1 MADLN
6 DTPIIIDVDFDM
18 LIDPVVGILDYDEDS
33 DTEMDNV
40 GWDVVVTDSVKA
52 RVDDVEGG
60 AEITVEDKDGVTIGF
75 VADGYT
81 PVKGVDYYT
90 DDDIDE
96 IVDLVAAQARAT
108 YTHNQMTASTVWEIE
123 HNLHKRPSVTV
134 IDSGESVV
142 MGDVTYVSDNKL
154 IIIFSA
160 PFSGKAYLN

>member
-6 DTPIIIDVDFDM
+6 NAPIIIDVDFDV
-18 LIDPVVGILDYDEDS
+18 LVDPVVGILDYDEDS

-52 RVDDVEGG
+52 HVEEVDGG

-81 PVKGVDYYT
+81 PVKGVDYFT
-90 DDDIDE
+90 EDDIEE
-96 IVDLVAAQARAT
+96 IVNTVTVQARAT
-108 YTHNQMTASTVWEIE
+108 FVHNQMTASNLWEIE
-123 HNLHKRPSVTV
+123 HNLQKRPSVTV

-142 MGDVTYVSDNKL
+142 MGDITYVSDNKL